1 MDFGK
6 LPNVDN
12 VDFNLPE
19 DRFIS
24 QKKSGAQPVQWYVGL
39 PIWNQPA
46 WTGKI
51 YTYDAK
57 EGDFLRQYAAQ
68 FSTIEL
74 NVTHYQIPSEKTV
87 QRWKESVPKGF
98 LFCPK
103 FPQQISHDLQLVG
116 AEEQTRLFV
125 ERMQGLGANLGTCF
139 LQLPPVFGP
148 NRLPILERYLDKL
161 PSDFSVSIEFRHP
174 DWFNKQETWEE
185 VCRILQQKN
194 VGLVLSDVS
203 GRRDVLHM
211 SLTNDI
217 CMLRF
222 VGNDLH
228 PTDYKRTLDWIGTK
242 LKKWTLH
249 AVNKVFIFIHCG
261 DNEQAPELANFWI
274 SHLNEQ
280 LRAGIPQL
288 LWKPR
293 VTQSKLF

>member
-12 VDFNLPE
+12 IDFSLPKDKFLFE
-19 DRFIS
+19 
-24 QKKSGAQPVQWYVGL
+24 KKNIAQPVRWYIGL

-57 EGDFLRQYAAQ
+57 EGDFLRQYAGQ

-87 QRWKESVPKGF
+87 SRWKESVPSNF

-103 FPQQISHDLQLVG
+103 FPQQISHELQLVG

-125 ERMQGLGANLGTCF
+125 ERIRGLGTNLGTCF
-139 LQLPPVFGP
+139 LQLPPTFGP
-148 NRLPILERYLDKL
+148 NRLPILKGYLEKL
-161 PSDFSVSIEFRHP
+161 PSDLSISVEFRHP
-174 DWFNKQETWEE
+174 DWFKEE
-185 VCRILQQKN
+185 VWEKTCKILQERC
-194 VGLVLSDVS
+194 VGLVLSDVA

-211 SLTNDI
+211 SITNDT
-217 CMLRF
+217 CMIRF
-222 VGNDLH
+222 VGNELH
-228 PTDYKRTLDWIGTK
+228 PTDYERTLHWIEEK
-242 LKKWTLH
+242 LTNWALC
-249 AVNKVFIFIHCG
+249 AVNKVFIFVHCG
-261 DNEQAPELANFWI
+261 DNEQAPELADFWI
-274 SHLNEQ
+274 SHLNEKLQ
-280 LRAGIPQL
+280 AGISQIQ
-288 LWKPR
+288 WKPK